1 MEGVDEVDTENLS
14 GVVQPMATIYDAE
27 AIEALRKQAA
37 VQPQTLKQ
45 FRNRLF
51 KQAAG
56 LEEAM
61 AVLPVEPL
69 TRKEDNAEGNRMQE
83 GQIPNYQTKT
93 HSDHLTN

>member
-51 KQAAG
+51 KQAAASKKMG
-56 LEEAM
+56 RMNAAEEVVALIE
-61 AVLPVEPL
+61 AVGSRDE
-69 TRKEDNAEGNRMQE
+69 
-83 GQIPNYQTKT
+83 
-93 HSDHLTN
+93 